1 MASFAPKASL
11 ALLCRLLPEPFAHP
25 HPRPRLRFLQLAVL
39 SLAGVSGSYWLAQHQ
54 SALAEESGA
63 APSPASRRNLPIYD
77 APTPPATLVSA
88 PSPLQDQ
95 VGEARRFLQ
104 SNYDALH
111 LHARAGAQQW
121 IGWENTAEAHVKAML
136 PEDEDLN
143 PGGLYVGV
151 ATLAGSILAR
161 NRNILLRAGLPSAFF
176 LASLSHFLPK
186 TFDRVALMAEALE
199 RRYLPA
205 FTGVRAQATGLLS
218 DLRGRTGL

>member
-1 MASFAPKASL
+1 MASFAPKL
-11 ALLCRLLPEPFAHP
+11 AA
-25 HPRPRLRFLQLAVL
+25 L
-39 SLAGVSGSYWLAQHQ
+39 SVAGISGSYLLAQQQ
-54 SALAEESGA
+54 SALAEESVPTPTA
-63 APSPASRRNLPIYD
+63 ASRRNLPIYD
-77 APTPPATLVSA
+77 SPAPPATLVAA

-111 LHARAGAQQW
+111 LNARAGAQQW

-136 PEDEDLN
+136 PEDEDLT
-143 PGGLYVGV
+143 PGALYVGV

-186 TFDRVALMAEALE
+186 TFDRVTLMAEALE
-199 RRYLPA
+199 RRYVPG
-205 FTGVRAQATGLLS
+205 FTGIRAQATGLLS
-218 DLRGRTGL
+218 DLMGRAGL